1 MTEFFQAWLALY
13 QDPVFFEGAVLR
25 EGLTFLEFPL
35 ATLALSVG
43 TFLVIALPWTLL
55 AWLDP
60 KWARPYKIQNKPF
73 QVAKYFWPNIARI
86 TLNSIMMFL
95 VLVLVWPLLSLS
107 NIHTGAIPPWYVWV
121 FQIVFFLIFDDFL
134 FYWMHRYMHEN
145 KWVLRHIHSVH
156 HRIRNTCALD
166 GNYFHWVE
174 FVLIGSLAMVG
185 PILLGCHLYVLYAWI
200 IIRNIEAADG
210 HAGYDFPWNPLR
222 FLPLYDGPVYHD
234 FHHARFK
241 GNYAGALHYVDRF
254 FGTYIKEYLEYKKR
268 HAYPEKGQ
276 RVINRSESG

>member
-1 MTEFFQAWLALY
+1 VTEFFQAWLGLY
-13 QDPVFFEGAVLR
+13 LDPLFFQ
-25 EGLTFLEFPL
+25 FPL
-35 ATLALSVG
+35 ATLALSVS
-43 TFLVIALPWTLL
+43 TFLVVALPWTLL
-55 AWLDP
+55 AWIDP
-60 KWARPYKIQNKPF
+60 LWARPYKIQQKPF
-73 QVAKYFWPNIARI
+73 QVNKYFWPNIARI
-86 TLNSIMMFL
+86 TLNSFMMFI
-95 VLVLVWPLLSLS
+95 VLVLIWPILSLS
-107 NIHTGAIPPWYVWV
+107 SIHTGSIPPWYVWV
-121 FQIVFFLIFDDFL
+121 FQIVFFLIMDDFL

-241 GNYAGALHYVDRF
+241 GNYAGALHYVDGF
-254 FGTYIKEYLEYKKR
+254 FGTYIKEYLLYKKD
-268 HAYPEKGQ
+268 HVYPQENQ
-276 RVINRSESG
+276 PVIKRTEER